1 MTLEN
6 INIQVFKG
14 KLSLA
19 GLTNMKNAEVL
30 PNLYNVALN
39 ETGNAIKIIRDW
51 KRTFVGKFV
60 YKNPKYYGMIERL
73 ERLFGHVPEW
83 SDFTKENID
92 LIVDMFSQVAQSS
105 AKTYLSMLKSVLND
119 AKDEI
124 NLPYPRF
131 AERMTLKS
139 IPSVGVYL
147 NLSDLKKLEEYCPIN
162 DKEKIILAQ
171 FLCGCYTGARHSDV
185 INMTVNN
192 IDGKY
197 LTYVSQKTKVQTT
210 VEAKPILRKLLLV
223 AGKHI
228 YADSVFNETIRTIC
242 YKVGINEQMRIFRK
256 GKYEVGEKWKFVAS
270 HTARRSFATNLAE
283 LDVPLVQIAKRMG
296 HNDVKMTMR
305 YIVGTISRLE
315 DKANEFFM

>member
-30 PNLYNVALN
+30 PNLYNVSLN

-242 YKVGINEQMRIFRK
+242 YKVGINEQMRIL
-256 GKYEVGEKWKFVAS
+256 EKVNMK
-270 HTARRSFATNLAE
+270 
-283 LDVPLVQIAKRMG
+283 
-296 HNDVKMTMR
+296 
-305 YIVGTISRLE
+305 
-315 DKANEFFM
+315 